1 MRSILGTRIVVE
13 CDVDYKTSKHYGRVF
28 KRFVCLMVLLTLGNF
43 NISKNLC
50 SKNTLTYLVKGS
62 ITVLLTSCLT
72 GLDSVALLTL
82 KLNKIIACL
91 VKSSVQE
98 VSAVQ

>member
-72 GLDSVALLTL
+72 GLDSVALLY
-82 KLNKIIACL
+82 LNHLL
-91 VKSSVQE
+91 VGLPL
-98 VSAVQ
+98 